1 MKTQI
6 IHRIFLAVIALLICS
21 NNNIN
26 KAEINNQKAAVK
38 DTETKTVITKDLSKN
53 SASLTCIY
61 CTDEHA
67 IPAIPEPNGDHE
79 FHYFHVKHTK
89 RNFLKTVAN
98 KIIELIYYLIVLI
111 VYMPFKH

>member
-6 IHRIFLAVIALLICS
+6 IRRIFLAVIALLICTH
-21 NNNIN
+21 NNIN
-26 KAEINNQKAAVK
+26 TAQTDKKAAAK
-38 DTETKTVITKDLSKN
+38 NTATTTVITKDVSN
-53 SASLTCIY
+53 SASLSCIY

-67 IPAIPEPNGDHE
+67 IPAIPEANGDHE
-79 FHYFHVKHTK
+79 FHYFHVNHTK
-89 RNFLKTVAN
+89 RNLLKTVAN